1 MSELIEYE
9 DIVMEENIY
18 NDALP
23 FAEFEEDTPSP
34 SSSSL
39 SPPPSSSSLS
49 PPSSERRRRAPRKY
63 TQEDVVAVLK
73 AYFYEGRSAEEAG
86 ATVGMPKSTAAKL
99 IRTYRPRM
107 PAPPPR
113 PRHRAR
119 PAQAQPSI
127 ITKISEDV
135 LASALQ
141 Q

>member
-23 FAEFEEDTPSP
+23 FAEFEEDTPS
-34 SSSSL
+34 
-39 SPPPSSSSLS
+39 PSSSSLS